1 MSSKDQ
7 TFIIVGASLAGAK
20 AAETLRA
27 EGFDGRVVLIGEE
40 TVRPYERPPLS
51 KEYLR
56 GEKSFDESAA
66 VHPATYYEEHNIELR
81 TSSVVT
87 TIDLAGRSVT
97 LDGAEPLGYDRLL
110 LTTGA
115 TPRRLGIP
123 GATLAGVHYLRN
135 VSDSDSLRNAIQ
147 AANRVIVIGAGWIGC
162 EVAASAR
169 QLGAEVAIVEPE
181 SLPLSRVLGPEVG
194 TVYRDLHAE
203 HGVELHFG
211 VGIESLGGSASVEE
225 VTLSDGSTL
234 AGDVV
239 VIGVGATPRT
249 ELAEAAG
256 LPLDNGILVDE
267 HLATQA
273 QGVFAAGDVANAL
286 HPLYGQH
293 IRLEHWS
300 AALNQ
305 GPVAARNMMGENVVY
320 DHTPYFYSD
329 QYDFSM
335 EYRGFAP
342 SWDEVVFRGDVQ
354 KREFICFWLQ
364 GGRVCAA
371 MNANVWDEGDALD
384 ALVRSR
390 PVVDPARLADPETK
404 LSDV

>member
-1 MSSKDQ
+1 MASTEQ

-20 AAETLRA
+20 AAETLRS
-27 EGFDGRVVLIGEE
+27 EGFDGRVLLIGEE
-40 TVRPYERPPLS
+40 AVRPYERPPLS

-56 GEKSFDESAA
+56 GEKTFDESAA
-66 VHPATYYEEHNIELR
+66 VHPATYYEEHDIELR

-87 TIDLAGRSVT
+87 TVDVAGRSVT
-97 LDGAEPLGYDRLL
+97 LDDGERLGYDRLL

-115 TPRRLGIP
+115 RPRRLRIP
-123 GATLAGVHYLRN
+123 GATLAGIHYLRN
-135 VSDSDSLRNAIQ
+135 VSDSDALRNALQ
-147 AANRVIVIGAGWIGC
+147 GANRVVVIGAGWIGC

-181 SLPLSRVLGPEVG
+181 ALPLGRILGPEVG
-194 TVYRDLHAE
+194 AVYRDLHAA
-203 HGVELHFG
+203 HGVEFHFG
-211 VGIESLGGSASVEE
+211 AGVESLGGSVSVEE
-225 VTLSDGSTL
+225 VSLSDGSTL

-249 ELAEAAG
+249 ELAEAAE
-256 LPLDNGILVDE
+256 LPVDNGILVDA

-273 QGVFAAGDVANAL
+273 DGVFAAGDVANAF
-286 HPLYGQH
+286 HPLYEQH

-305 GPVAARNMMGENVVY
+305 GPAAARNMMGQSVAY
-320 DHTPYFYSD
+320 DRTPYFYSD

-342 SWDEVVFRGDVQ
+342 SWDQVVFRGDVPNR
-354 KREFICFWLQ
+354 KFICFWLKE
-364 GGRVCAA
+364 GRVCAA
-371 MNANVWDEGDALD
+371 MNANVWDEGDALEL
-384 ALVRSR
+384 LVRTR
-390 PVVDPARLADPETK
+390 PVVDPARLVDPETK
-404 LSDV
+404 LSDI